1 MIRINKKYG
10 LVFWIEGFSG
20 SGKSTIAELI
30 KKRIDKKYGKTIV
43 LSGDDLRKILNL
55 HGYSKKERT
64 KLCYKTSEFIFFL
77 IKNKINVIYSVVGLN
92 HLSRRIYKSK
102 LKNFYVTLIEA
113 DISKIKK
120 LEKKNTY
127 IKKKNIVGIDI
138 KPEYPH
144 NPDFI
149 IKNDMKTSPYK
160 LANKYYIDILK
171 KIKK

>member
-64 KLCYKTSEFIFFL
+64 KFCKRSTSRC
-77 IKNKINVIYSVVGLN
+77 G
-92 HLSRRIYKSK
+92 
-102 LKNFYVTLIEA
+102 
-113 DISKIKK
+113 
-120 LEKKNTY
+120 
-127 IKKKNIVGIDI
+127 
-138 KPEYPH
+138 
-144 NPDFI
+144 
-149 IKNDMKTSPYK
+149 
-160 LANKYYIDILK
+160 
-171 KIKK
+171 